1 MRPDR
6 LVMYTTVYPGA
17 EPFLPAWVAS
27 LRGQTDRDF
36 DLCIGVDGLPIETLE
51 RALGSLRRVA
61 IVPAPAGSRPAQVR
75 GAAIATLL
83 DRYDGVI
90 FVDVDDEL
98 LPSRVAA
105 ARHLLRTWD
114 VSGCRL
120 RIMDQ
125 AGRDLDRIF
134 GPVDGE
140 DPCGYLARWNAFGL
154 SNTAYRTETLR
165 ACLPVPEDCVLF
177 DWLLASRAWL
187 MGASLGFDL
196 EPRMRY
202 RQYPGNT
209 ADVLG
214 PSTPAGVRL
223 ATDLVR
229 THYSHLLRGI
239 TDGAGPRQKALLIAQ
254 AAVEQFARWSSESE
268 VALER
273 YVTQLNALPRRY
285 LWWWSVAHPE
295 LEHLWKP

>member
-1 MRPDR
+1 MHPDR
-6 LVMYTTVYPGA
+6 LVMYTTAYPAA
-17 EPFLPAWVAS
+17 EPYLPAWVAS
-27 LRGQTDRDF
+27 LRAQTDRDF
-36 DLCIGVDGLPIETLE
+36 DLCIGVDGLPVEKLE
-51 RALGSLRRVA
+51 RVLGGLSRVT
-61 IVPAPAGSRPAQVR
+61 IVPAMAGSQPAQVR
-75 GAAIATLL
+75 RAAIEPLL

-90 FVDVDDEL
+90 FADVDDEL
-98 LPSRVAA
+98 LASRVAA
-105 ARHLLRTWD
+105 ARERLRTWD

-125 AGRDLDRIF
+125 GGRDLDLIF
-134 GPVDGE
+134 GPAEGE
-140 DPCGYLARWNAFGL
+140 DPCAYLPRWNAFGL

-165 ACLPVPEDCVLF
+165 ACLPVPDDCVLF
-177 DWLLASRAWL
+177 DWFLASRAWL

-214 PSTPAGVRL
+214 PSTPAGVRA
-223 ATDLVR
+223 ATDMVR
-229 THYSHLLRGI
+229 THYTHLLRGMA
-239 TDGAGPRQKALLIAQ
+239 DGADPRRKALLTAR
-254 AAVEQFARWSSESE
+254 AEVEQFARWSSESE

-273 YVTQLNALPRRY
+273 YVIHLNALPRRY

-295 LEHLWKP
+295 LEHLWKA

>member
-6 LVMYTTVYPGA
+6 LAMYATAYPGA

-27 LRGQTDRDF
+27 LRGQTDCDF
-36 DLCIGVDGLPIETLE
+36 DLCIGVDGLPVEELE
-51 RALGSLRRVA
+51 RVLDGLQRVE
-61 IVPAPAGSRPAQVR
+61 IVPALAGARPAQVR
-75 GAAIATLL
+75 RVGIEPLL

-90 FVDVDDEL
+90 FVDADDEL

-105 ARHLLRTWD
+105 AREQLRTWD

-120 RIMDQ
+120 RIMDL
-125 AGRDLDRIF
+125 AGRDLDLMF
-134 GPVDGE
+134 GPADGE
-140 DPCGYLARWNAFGL
+140 DPCGYLPRWNAFGL

-165 ACLPVPEDCVLF
+165 ACLPVPDDCVLF

-214 PSTPAGVRL
+214 PSTAAGVRV

-229 THYSHLLRGI
+229 THYEHLLRGLG
-239 TDGAGPRQKALLIAQ
+239 DGAGPRRKALLAAQ
-254 AAVEQFARWSSESE
+254 ARVEQFARWSSETE
-268 VALER
+268 GALER
-273 YVTQLNALPRRY
+273 YVAGLNALPRRY